1 MSQKIPNS
9 VLFNAMEIEISGDTY
24 RVPRKFSGH
33 QVSNRLD
40 PSGNPTRVPGT
51 YSIALLLYK
60 YKQEGDLT
68 LIASETGDKVYI
80 EFPGKSVH
88 KVYAENSNGSWTI
101 GCNENRILSSV
112 SEAVAVAAI
121 AAVQN
126 ELFDPGIAD
135 DSPEYFCDSVYYNF
149 ANHMDAEDT
158 EITAAAF
165 KRLTEELFCEPGVT
179 AIVGTVPAVSVS
191 AKKKAAKKPA
201 KTSIEDEY
209 QKMLNGE
216 YKLDY
221 DWDARVKSNIPE
233 KASCLET
240 VPTKPLIKLAKL
252 IKAFA
257 GDAAAKM
264 NAGEEVP
271 SDDRLN
277 IQCPGPVGSGK
288 TLSVQVIG
296 ELTEAPT
303 YLLTATPEDY
313 ADELTEGVTKFEG
326 GEPVHRASV
335 IAKWM
340 EFGGILLIDEMV
352 MGRPDQ
358 YFSALA
364 QVLENPY
371 HIYDDGVREIKRHPL
386 AICIMAYNNG
396 IIGGK
401 TISQPLMSR
410 FANVVRFDT
419 QDRQVFIDA
428 LMNFMSHK
436 DYPYDKQALAEWMYD
451 AFNATVEYLKKSKAS
466 DALGAISLR
475 ACQGVLRQLQIGE
488 EPKEALECLW
498 GPVEHYTAKHGL
510 ALRDDIF
517 PSLRDI
523 ESY

>member
-1 MSQKIPNS
+1 M
-9 VLFNAMEIEISGDTY
+9 
-24 RVPRKFSGH
+24 
-33 QVSNRLD
+33 
-40 PSGNPTRVPGT
+40 
-51 YSIALLLYK
+51 
-60 YKQEGDLT
+60 
-68 LIASETGDKVYI
+68 
-80 EFPGKSVH
+80 
-88 KVYAENSNGSWTI
+88 
-101 GCNENRILSSV
+101 
-112 SEAVAVAAI
+112 
-121 AAVQN
+121 
-126 ELFDPGIAD
+126 
-135 DSPEYFCDSVYYNF
+135 
-149 ANHMDAEDT
+149 
-158 EITAAAF
+158 
-165 KRLTEELFCEPGVT
+165 
-179 AIVGTVPAVSVS
+179 
-191 AKKKAAKKPA
+191 
-201 KTSIEDEY
+201 
-209 QKMLNGE
+209 
-216 YKLDY
+216 
-221 DWDARVKSNIPE
+221 
-233 KASCLET
+233 
-240 VPTKPLIKLAKL
+240 
-252 IKAFA
+252 
-257 GDAAAKM
+257 GDAAEKLK
-264 NAGEEVP
+264 NGEEP
-271 SDDRLN
+271 TPDDYLN

-288 TLSVQVIG
+288 TLAAQVVG
-296 ELTEAPT
+296 EITGMPT

-313 ADELTEGVTKFEG
+313 ADELTQGVTKFEG
-326 GEPVHRASV
+326 GEPVHRPSV

-386 AICIMAYNNG
+386 AVCMMAYNNG

-410 FANVVRFDT
+410 FANVVRFDV

-428 LMNFMSHK
+428 LMGFMAHK
-436 DYPYDKQALAEWMYD
+436 DYPYDKKALAEWMYD